1 MEIKM
6 YKMESKSSVGPV
18 SNGWYFLNTNGH
30 KKRNMD
36 NLHWSR
42 LTKHFHS
49 TKANNFKSKSKFLQ
63 ASSLKDFAIIQFAK
77 S

>member
-1 MEIKM
+1 M
-6 YKMESKSSVGPV
+6 YKMESISSVGRV
-18 SNGWYFLNTNGH
+18 SNGWYFLNTNGY

-42 LTKHFHS
+42 STKHFHS
-49 TKANNFKSKSKFLQ
+49 TKANTFKSKSKFLQ